1 MDLAITL
8 GDSADAPLHDQ
19 LYKELRRSI
28 MLGRL
33 SPGQRLPSTR
43 VLASSLKLSRATV
56 IQSFAQ
62 LLSEGYL
69 EARRGSGTY
78 VSAQLPDELA
88 RSLPPEGVERARSAV
103 IELSEFGEELR
114 AAAPLE
120 PRVPANAINFRD
132 GRPAFDRF
140 PIETWRKLVA
150 RHSSATAAML
160 DYTPDPAGHRP
171 LREAIA
177 RYLSRA
183 RAVRCSADNIV
194 MVGGSQQA
202 IDLASRLLIDRGD
215 AVAVEEPGYPG
226 ARRNFVAQ
234 GARLVPIA
242 VDEQGLR
249 VEELFG
255 RAAQAIRLI
264 YVTPSH
270 QFPTG
275 ATLPLRRRIELLR
288 WAHRLGAIVLEDD
301 YDSAYRYAE
310 RPIPA
315 LQGLDEAGCVIYI
328 GTFSKVLF
336 PALRLGYVVVP
347 KGLVDVFVR
356 AKAYSDRQS
365 PLIDQYALADFID
378 EGHFERHLRRMR
390 GLYERRRAALV
401 AELEKT
407 FGDAIAIRGESAG
420 MHLLAR
426 FSLPIP
432 NDEAVS
438 RAAREG
444 VSLTNAQPLYLGS
457 GGEGEFVFGFA
468 ELDEDRIAEGVRRL
482 ARAFGVT

>member
-1 MDLAITL
+1 MDIAITL

-28 MLGRL
+28 VLGRL
-33 SPGQRLPSTR
+33 APGQRLPSTR
-43 VLASSLKLSRATV
+43 QLAASLNLSRATV

-78 VSAQLPDELA
+78 VSAQLPDELD
-88 RSLPPEGVERARSAV
+88 RSLPPQGVERAANLV
-103 IELSEFGEELR
+103 VELSAFGEEVQ

-140 PIETWRKLVA
+140 PVAQWRRLLA
-150 RHSSATAAML
+150 RHCQATAAML

-183 RAVRCSADNIV
+183 RAVRCSADNVVI
-194 MVGGSQQA
+194 VGGSQQA

-215 AVAVEEPGYPG
+215 AVAVEDPGYPG

-234 GARLVPIA
+234 GARVIPIE
-242 VDEQGLR
+242 VDDQGLV
-249 VEELFG
+249 VEQLFE
-255 RAAQAIRLI
+255 RHAQGIRLV

-275 ATLPLRRRIELLR
+275 VTLPLRRRIELLR

-315 LQGLDEAGCVIYI
+315 LQGLDEGGCVVYV

-336 PALRLGYVVVP
+336 PALRIGYVVLP
-347 KGLVDVFVR
+347 KPLVDVFTR

-365 PLIDQYALADFID
+365 PLIEQYALADFIE

-390 GLYERRRAALV
+390 ALYERRRAALV
-401 AELEKT
+401 DELT
-407 FGDAIAIRGESAG
+407 AAFGSHVEIRGERAG
-420 MHLLAR
+420 MHLLAK
-426 FSLPIP
+426 FSVGAS
-432 NDEAVS
+432 NDVLVA

-444 VSLTNAQPLYLGS
+444 VSLIDAQPLYART
-457 GGEGEFVFGFA
+457 GGDGEFVFGFA
-468 ELDEDRIAEGVRRL
+468 ELDEARISEGVRRL
-482 ARAFGVT
+482 ARAFAAT